1 MQKTLTFTLNDSQVD
16 EFYKYFQSLGTLT
29 SNTNSY
35 VQWSFKGSNWTAV
48 MYTSGKLVVQT
59 PDVDFAD
66 EINGRVVS
74 QDVFKPHIG
83 SDEVGKG
90 DYFGPLVVCACYIN
104 ENSLKKVKDYGIM
117 DSKNLTDE
125 KMMDIGEKLIEDL
138 EYEVKIIDPRKY
150 AKLNEEFKNVSIILS
165 KAHVEAISKLFE
177 RVGDDVEFVVV
188 DQFSKS
194 QKRLND
200 EYRLSVPLKQFHH
213 AESDVAVAAASIIA
227 RYFFLLE
234 FQKMKETY
242 NVKFPLGATH
252 VIKFGK
258 SFYKK
263 HGMEGLRD
271 VAKVSFR
278 TTEKIVNSS

>member
-74 QDVFKPHIG
+74 KDAFKPHIG

-194 QKRLND
+194 QRRLND
-200 EYRLSVPLKQFHH
+200 EYSLSVPLKQFHH

-278 TTEKIVNSS
+278 TTKKIINPS

>member
-194 QKRLND
+194 QRRLND
-200 EYRLSVPLKQFHH
+200 EYSLSVPLKQFHH